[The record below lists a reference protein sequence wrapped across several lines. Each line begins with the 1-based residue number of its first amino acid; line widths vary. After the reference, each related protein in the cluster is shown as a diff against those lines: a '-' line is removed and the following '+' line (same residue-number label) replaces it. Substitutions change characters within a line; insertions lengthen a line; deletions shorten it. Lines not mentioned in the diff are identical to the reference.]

1 MRHFRTGRAR
11 RALPTLPRLRSRRGV
26 SLVEVMV
33 AVSLLTIG
41 LLALARVAPL
51 VTRQGRANDVRMQRA
66 YVVQQQGD
74 RLMALPYDSL
84 VRIPS
89 TTVRLTIGKYRFDR
103 TIAQLD
109 SFGMKKIT
117 LTIKPIPPAGTTDT
131 MPWKAERLVVWRAI
145 QKNSPLCTGCP

>member
-1 MRHFRTGRAR
+1 MRRSSVRRAR
-11 RALPTLPRLRSRRGV
+11 RALESRLRPRRGV

-66 YVVQQQGD
+66 YVVQQQAD

-84 VRIPS
+84 VRITS
-89 TTVRLTIGKYRFDR
+89 GTTRFKVGKYSFDR
-103 TIAQLD
+103 TLAMLD
-109 SFGMKKIT
+109 SMGMKKVT
-117 LTIKPIPPAGTTDT
+117 LTIKPIPPAGTRDT
-131 MPWKAERLVVWRAI
+131 MPYRAERLVVWRAI
-145 QKNSPLCTGCP
+145 AKNSPLCTGCP